1 MSRKYQERKNLSISK
16 RKKAKKKIGMEVI
29 LIRKR
34 SMARNKLMK
43 TQKNMKWTMVK
54 LKIPINLK
62 VKMNKFQ
69 QIQAQNQKTQNK

>member
-1 MSRKYQERKNLSISK
+1 
-16 RKKAKKKIGMEVI
+16 MEVI

-62 VKMNKFQ
+62 VKINKFQ